1 MYLRVMNVIDEMLSI
16 IFQKQKLMAIINEIH
31 STAPITLCQ
40 KEIEEDPPPSYL
52 QAVFTAT
59 SIPRHI

>member
-1 MYLRVMNVIDEMLSI
+1 MLSN

-40 KEIEEDPPPSYL
+40 KETEEDPPPSYL
-52 QAVFTAT
+52 EAVFTAT

>member
-1 MYLRVMNVIDEMLSI
+1 MNEIDEILFN

-31 STAPITLCQ
+31 STEPITLWQ
-40 KEIEEDPPPSYL
+40 KETEEDPPPSYL
-52 QAVFTAT
+52 EAVFTAT

>member
-1 MYLRVMNVIDEMLSI
+1 MNEIDEILFN

-31 STAPITLCQ
+31 STEPITLWQ
-40 KEIEEDPPPSYL
+40 KETEEHPPPSYL
-52 QAVFTAT
+52 EAVFTAT